1 MKLLRF
7 ILAVSLPLM
16 ARGQV
21 VFTRDIAPLIHS
33 RCAGCHHDGGDA
45 PFPLLT
51 AADAQKRVRQIV
63 EVTAAGD
70 MPPWLPMGTDGQFA
84 NERRLSA
91 AEKELLRQWLADGAP
106 EGDPSLLP
114 PMPEFSHEWQ
124 CGAPDLIVEMP
135 TPFLIPADGPAIYRN
150 FVIPLPHG
158 APQYVTAVEVRPSS
172 RAVHHA
178 FVRAE
183 KASATMVADAADA
196 APGYAGM
203 ASFGPG
209 ALPAADAFALPSVQR
224 EAYRRL
230 LPEGR
235 KSPPEMLPGTAGA
248 LGAWVPGFKVPP
260 LPADTAHRLPEG
272 SHLVLS
278 LRMVPIGKP
287 QHERT
292 RIGLHF
298 ARQPPAREI
307 IPVPLN
313 TFRIVLPAGSRA
325 EEARAKFVT
334 PVPLSVLSLWPHAHQ
349 LATMLEVIAH
359 VPGAEPRRI
368 LDIREWDFD
377 QQQPYTFREPQQFPA
392 GTRFELCVRYN
403 NSSTNPAN
411 PTVPARTVR
420 FGESLRD
427 EMALVILQ
435 TTLPNPTDRPSLNLA
450 LAASRDRMFSG
461 LLTGLLEG
469 PPSPPP

>member
-1 MKLLRF
+1 MNVLRF
-7 ILAVSLPLM
+7 ILALSLPLM

-33 RCAGCHHDGGDA
+33 RCAACHHNGGDA

-51 AADAQKRVRQIV
+51 AADARKRVRQIV

-70 MPPWLPMGTDGQFA
+70 MPPWLPMGMEGQFA
-84 NERRLSA
+84 HERRLTA
-91 AEKELLRQWLADGAP
+91 AEKKLLNQWLVDGAP
-106 EGDPSLLP
+106 EGDPALLP
-114 PMPEFSHEWQ
+114 AIPEFSHDWQ
-124 CGAPDLIVEMP
+124 GGAPDLVVEMS

-150 FVIPLPHG
+150 FVIPLPQG
-158 APQYVTAVEVRPSS
+158 ADQYVAAVEVRPSS

-183 KASATMVADAADA
+183 KASNAVAADAADA
-196 APGYAGM
+196 APGFAGM

-209 ALPAADAFALPSVQR
+209 TLPAADAFAPPAARR
-224 EAYRRL
+224 EAYLRL

-235 KSPPEMLPGTAGA
+235 KSPPEMLPGTAAA
-248 LGAWVPGFKVPP
+248 LGAWVPGYKVPP
-260 LPADTAHRLPEG
+260 LPADTAHRLPGG

-278 LRMVPIGKP
+278 LRMVPIAKP
-287 QHERT
+287 QRERT

-298 ARQPPAREI
+298 AKQPPAREVI
-307 IPVPLN
+307 AVPLN
-313 TFRIVLPAGSRA
+313 TFRIVLPAGSRV

-334 PVPLSVLSLWPHAHQ
+334 PVPLSLLSLWPHAHQ

-359 VPGAEPRRI
+359 VPGTESRRL
-368 LDIREWDFD
+368 LDIREWNFD
-377 QQQPYTFREPQQFPA
+377 QQQPYSFREPQHFPA
-392 GTRFELCVRYN
+392 GTRFELCVRYD

-420 FGESLRD
+420 FGESPSD

-435 TTLPNPTDRPSLNLA
+435 TTLPNPADRPSLDLA

-469 PPSPPP
+469 PPSPPR